1 MQARFSAQLGLE
13 PVKIRIFW
21 KSGMQKKPVQYLSIT
36 DDLAGQRI
44 DNFLMTHLKGVPK
57 THIYRILRKGEVRIN
72 KKRAKPSY
80 KLQDGDQIRLPPLQM
95 EPDNRPPRPGNQL
108 MACLASR
115 VLYEDPGLLI
125 INKPSGIP
133 VHGGSSV
140 KLGVVEALRC
150 MYPKL
155 PQLELVHRLDADT
168 SGCLVLAKKRSVLR
182 ELHELLR
189 NRNVEKIYW
198 ALTKGYWKET
208 ELRVDVPLLK
218 NQLSSGER
226 IVRVN
231 VEGKPS
237 VTVFRTL
244 KKFAETSLM
253 EVALETGRTHQIRVH
268 ARYRG
273 HPVGGDEKYG
283 DKELNKQLKELGL
296 RRLFL
301 HAYLIAFTLPST
313 GNEIRVSAPLD
324 AELEKCLGSL

>member
-1 MQARFSAQLGLE
+1 MQNN
-13 PVKIRIFW
+13 
-21 KSGMQKKPVQYLSIT
+21 PVQYLSIT
-36 DDLAGQRI
+36 EDFAGQRI
-44 DNFLMTHLKGVPK
+44 DNFLIARLKNVPK
-57 THIYRILRKGEVRIN
+57 THIYRILRKGEVRVN

-80 KLQDGDQIRLPPLQM
+80 KLQAGDQVRLPPLQI
-95 EPDNRPPRPGNQL
+95 DTASRVPPRPGNQL
-108 MACLASR
+108 MSFLADR
-115 VLYEDPGLLI
+115 ILYEDAGLLI

-155 PQLELVHRLDADT
+155 PQLELAHRLDADT
-168 SGCLVLAKKRSVLR
+168 SGCLVLAKKRSILR

-189 NRNVEKIYW
+189 ARKVKKVYW
-198 ALTKGYWKET
+198 VLTKGHWKDS

-231 VEGKPS
+231 QEGKSS

-244 KKFAETSLM
+244 KTFAQTSLM
-253 EVALETGRTHQIRVH
+253 EATLETGRTHQIRVH
-268 ARYRG
+268 ARHRG
-273 HPVGGDEKYG
+273 HPVAGDEKYG
-283 DKELNKQLKELGL
+283 DKELNKQLREAGL

-301 HAYLIAFTLPST
+301 HAYLIHFVLPSS
-313 GNEIRVSAPLD
+313 GQEIQVSAALDGELD
-324 AELEKCLGSL
+324 ACLSYL